1 MSVPLVLSARQT
13 AALAD
18 NHAIL
23 LVDTRPF
30 TDYRTEHIPK
40 AVDLPMTEYHW
51 SDTSPTGIRAFTN
64 QMERLLGFIG
74 LTPNKHVVFYEETSG
89 MMAARGVWILHYLG
103 HRKASMLDGGLRSWR
118 KEGQE
123 TTTEPTAPKPSRF
136 KAHVNPEVLATMNH
150 VLGSLNDPNRTILDV
165 RSEEEYDGTL
175 VRAARRG
182 HIPTARNIDWSRTVS
197 TQGFLRSRNELER
210 IYSAEGVYPNKE
222 IITYCQAGYR
232 AAQTYLVLKLL
243 GYPNVRNYLGSW
255 FEWGN
260 TGKAPVEK

>member
-13 AALAD
+13 ATLAN

-30 TDYRTEHIPK
+30 TDYHTEHIPK

-74 LTPNKHVVFYEETSG
+74 VAPNKHVVFYEETSG
-89 MMAARGVWILHYLG
+89 IMAARGVWLLHYLG

-118 KEGQE
+118 KEGHE

-136 KAHVNPEVLATMNH
+136 KAHVNPEVLATLNH
-150 VLGSLNDPNRTILDV
+150 VMGWGGGGGGGVVDV

-175 VRAARRG
+175 VRA
-182 HIPTARNIDWSRTVS
+182 
-197 TQGFLRSRNELER
+197 
-210 IYSAEGVYPNKE
+210 
-222 IITYCQAGYR
+222 
-232 AAQTYLVLKLL
+232 
-243 GYPNVRNYLGSW
+243 
-255 FEWGN
+255 
-260 TGKAPVEK
+260 

>member
-13 AALAD
+13 AALA
-18 NHAIL
+18 NNRAIL

-30 TDYRTEHIPK
+30 TDYHTEHIPK

-74 LTPNKHVVFYEETSG
+74 VTSNKHVVFYEETSG
-89 MMAARGVWILHYLG
+89 MMAARGVWLLHYLG

-118 KEGQE
+118 KEGYE

-150 VLGSLNDPNRTILDV
+150 VLGSLNDPNRTILD
-165 RSEEEYDGTL
+165 
-175 VRAARRG
+175 
-182 HIPTARNIDWSRTVS
+182 
-197 TQGFLRSRNELER
+197 NELER
-210 IYSAEGVYPNKE
+210 IYSAEGVYRNKE

-260 TGKAPVEK
+260 TGKAPVKK